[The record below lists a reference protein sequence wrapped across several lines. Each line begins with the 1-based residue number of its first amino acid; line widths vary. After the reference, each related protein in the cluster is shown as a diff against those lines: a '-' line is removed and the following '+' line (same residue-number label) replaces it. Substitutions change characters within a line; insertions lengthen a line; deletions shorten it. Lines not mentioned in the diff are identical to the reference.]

1 MRYAAWVAR
10 EPGQLHGCALSD
22 ISDTGARIDVEDAKT
37 IPDHFVLLLSGNG
50 KARRKCRVV
59 WRKATQIGLTF
70 ERPLAASDRATL
82 VPKLDADL
90 SALTPWL
97 AHADE
102 EPTEGA

>member
-1 MRYAAWVAR
+1 
-10 EPGQLHGCALSD
+10 LHGCALSD

-97 AHADE
+97 APADE